1 MSVDFGLFCGGIFDG
16 GRVGSSIS
24 LGSLVALVGQGWFVL
39 GSNLVMLFFESFRA
53 QQKERES
60 CFDKI

>member
-1 MSVDFGLFCGGIFDG
+1 MSVDFGLFCGRIFDG

-24 LGSLVALVGQGWFVL
+24 LGSFVALVGQEWFVL
-39 GSNLVMLFFESFRA
+39 GSNLVMFFFRA
-53 QQKERES
+53 QEKERES

>member
-16 GRVGSSIS
+16 GRIGSSIS

-39 GSNLVMLFFESFRA
+39 GSNLVMFFF
-53 QQKERES
+53 
-60 CFDKI
+60 